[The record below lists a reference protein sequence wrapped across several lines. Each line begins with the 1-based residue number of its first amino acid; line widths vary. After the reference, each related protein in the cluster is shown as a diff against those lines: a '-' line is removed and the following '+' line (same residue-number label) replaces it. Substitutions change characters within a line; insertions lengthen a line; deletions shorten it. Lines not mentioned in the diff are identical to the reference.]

1 MSSSAWN
8 AVAKAAERVPY
19 GLKRSVF
26 IRVHPQPESLSE
38 RRAVLR
44 LLQRHGEV
52 EMFKKLR
59 SNNNSFISVM
69 KTSDAAKDLAS
80 RSPITYELITDK
92 FAPPGA
98 RDVLEITAAVEPI
111 ETTAASDP
119 SFAGNYMRQFYRDLN
134 SSSKGQ
140 TVDPGRPTN
149 DSKNNS
155 SSSSGGGEVKVE
167 HKSFT
172 LHAFTTERYDHGLA
186 IRVGP
191 LWGRWPEEPVAREML
206 MFKALDESVPSNPGH
221 EGLCDWYTGGQLT
234 EGETATTVS
243 KPQRQ
248 VTRFKNEAEATF
260 VHASLGLGT

>member
-1 MSSSAWN
+1 MSSQAWN

-69 KTSDAAKDLAS
+69 KSSDAAKDVAS

-98 RDVLEITAAVEPI
+98 RDVLEITSAVEPI
-111 ETTAASDP
+111 ETTTAADS
-119 SFAGNYMRQFYRDLN
+119 SLASNYMRQVYSDLN
-134 SSSKGQ
+134 NSSKGR
-140 TVDPGRPTN
+140 TVDPGRPTGG
-149 DSKNNS
+149 
-155 SSSSGGGEVKVE
+155 SSSSGGGGEGHGRAKVE

-206 MFKALDESVPSNPGH
+206 MFKALRESVPSNPGH

-234 EGETATTVS
+234 EGETATTVA

-248 VTRFKNEAEATF
+248 VARFKNEAEATF